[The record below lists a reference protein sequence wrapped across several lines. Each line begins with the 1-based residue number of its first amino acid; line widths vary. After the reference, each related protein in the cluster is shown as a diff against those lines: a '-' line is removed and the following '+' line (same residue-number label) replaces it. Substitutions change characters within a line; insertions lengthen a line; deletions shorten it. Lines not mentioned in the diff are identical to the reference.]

1 MWLYQQL
8 QDAWERRDDI
18 MYELIQ
24 QKISHLILVRKSIEE
39 LLLLLDDS
47 NECFVM
53 YVDKINKE
61 LWVRH

>member
-1 MWLYQQL
+1 
-8 QDAWERRDDI
+8 

-53 YVDKINKE
+53 YVDKINRE
-61 LWVRH
+61 L